1 MLDKICI
8 KDIDRYTQ
16 QISENSLVLKRTIQN
31 IKNYTH
37 EIVDNDMILT
47 AKHTNITD
55 DQINKECFTK
65 SIILYA
71 LITTA
76 DDTHISNNGT
86 YFTIL
91 EDIWMSMP
99 IQKILQNTAFDI
111 KLTEE
116 NGHQGFWW
124 NKNLHFSIRMRNANE
139 IIKEIIKMVQISD
152 YRLKMTIQLKNH
164 KIIKFDM

>member
-16 QISENSLVLKRTIQN
+16 QISENTLVLKRTIQN

-37 EIVDNDMILT
+37 EIVDNDLILT
-47 AKHTNITD
+47 AKHTNITV

-76 DDTHISNNGT
+76 GDTHISNNGT
-86 YFTIL
+86 YFGIL

-99 IQKILQNTAFDI
+99 IQKILQNTSFDI

-124 NKNLHFSIRMRNANE
+124 KKNLNFSIRMRNANE
-139 IIKEIIKMVQISD
+139 ILKEIIKMVQISD
-152 YRLKMTIQLKNH
+152 YRLIMTIQLTNH